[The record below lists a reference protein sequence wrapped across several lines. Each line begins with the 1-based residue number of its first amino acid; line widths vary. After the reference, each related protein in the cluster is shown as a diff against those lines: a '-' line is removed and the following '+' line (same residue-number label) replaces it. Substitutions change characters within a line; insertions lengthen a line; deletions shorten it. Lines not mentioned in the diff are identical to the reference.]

1 MADQQDRPEPDH
13 SEDPR
18 RAEVAEGGY
27 AEEGPPGTVPP
38 GESRERQGE
47 EAAAREQPGEEA
59 AAGERQGE
67 EREREGEEGET
78 GAGAGNAPGTSSP
91 TDSPPATASGN
102 PDAAGG

>member
-18 RAEVAEGGY
+18 RTEVAEGGY

-38 GESRERQGE
+38 GESRERQRE
-47 EAAAREQPGEEA
+47 ED
-59 AAGERQGE
+59 
-67 EREREGEEGET
+67 ET
-78 GAGAGNAPGTSSP
+78 GAGDAPGTSSP
-91 TDSPPATASGN
+91 SDSPPGTASGN